1 MHYIIVLSIICS
13 YFFNEKDRSLPSTG
27 IPHTNS
33 IKWKHTLIRKSTFI
47 LKETYIY
54 SNFVVSTW
62 VFYCFELCFQINVK
76 KTLIASRT
84 KEGLKSSKLYFK
96 FCILEAR
103 IVKKVCKKQP
113 ERNNVVHKIFSVYSS
128 SIFYI
133 RTKSIFGI
141 KCEIFIIIQQLRYFF
156 R

>member
-1 MHYIIVLSIICS
+1 M
-13 YFFNEKDRSLPSTG
+13 
-27 IPHTNS
+27 
-33 IKWKHTLIRKSTFI
+33 
-47 LKETYIY
+47 
-54 SNFVVSTW
+54 STW

-141 KCEIFIIIQQLRYFF
+141 KCEIFITIHRNTSKDFNHVLTEVLLKFF
-156 R
+156 FIYCVNQFTTNMFPNKFIL

>member
-1 MHYIIVLSIICS
+1 M
-13 YFFNEKDRSLPSTG
+13 
-27 IPHTNS
+27 
-33 IKWKHTLIRKSTFI
+33 
-47 LKETYIY
+47 
-54 SNFVVSTW
+54 STW

-133 RTKSIFGI
+133 QTKSIFGI
-141 KCEIFIIIQQLRYFF
+141 KCKIFITIHRNTSKDFNHVLTEVLLKFF
-156 R
+156 YLLCKSIYNKHVSK